1 MVSAACSSNGKRWGA
16 VTPNAAYASLMVAK
30 GCTLVSATNDVKLV
44 TAGMAAT
51 REDFADVW

>member
-1 MVSAACSSNGKRWGA
+1 